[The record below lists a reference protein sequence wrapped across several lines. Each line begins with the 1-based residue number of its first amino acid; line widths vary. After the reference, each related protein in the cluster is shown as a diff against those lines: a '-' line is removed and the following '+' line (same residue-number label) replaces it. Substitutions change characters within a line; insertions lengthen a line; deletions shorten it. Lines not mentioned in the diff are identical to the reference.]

1 MFREWILARNK
12 SDVDSYRNL
21 KRAVGILGM
30 LLPLICI
37 IGGLNFHGHPVQ
49 NSVSHYYH
57 TNMRDVLVGLLGCVS
72 ILLMTYSG
80 YGIIDNVITWA
91 IGVAGAGVVV
101 FPCPTYPPVPAAP
114 VGILQL
120 AQSTSGTIHFISA
133 GAFFFLLAINS
144 IFLFT
149 LSDKKVLGQKK
160 RLRNTIYVVSGVV
173 ILASLATLLI
183 LDLAARGFFEN
194 SSIALV
200 FEAIML
206 VAFGVAW
213 LVKGDIPLFRD
224 EKRESKRRSRS
235 TRRG

>member
-1 MFREWILARNK
+1 MIREWILAHNK
-12 SDVDSYRNL
+12 TDLDSFRNL

-30 LLPLICI
+30 ILPLICLF
-37 IGGLNFHGHPVQ
+37 GGLNFPGHAVQ

-57 TNMRDVLVGLLGCVS
+57 TNMRDVLVGLLGCAS

-91 IGVAGAGVVV
+91 IGLAGAGVVI
-101 FPCPTYPPVPAAP
+101 FPCPTYPPEPTAA

-120 AQSTSGTIHFISA
+120 AQSTSGPIHFISA

-149 LSDKKVLGQKK
+149 LSDKKVLEQKK
-160 RLRNTIYVVSGVV
+160 RMRNAIYITSGVI
-173 ILASLATLLI
+173 ILASLAALLI
-183 LDLAARGFFEN
+183 LDLAARAFFEN
-194 SSIALV
+194 SSIAFV

-206 VAFGVAW
+206 AAFGVAW
-213 LVKGDIPLFRD
+213 LVKGDIPPFRD
-224 EKRESKRRSRS
+224 ERRESRRRSR
-235 TRRG
+235 G